1 MGVPMTNPSLSA
13 VRWNDLNPSQT
24 SPCSWCLHAEFIHA
38 YAGPCL
44 FAECEC
50 PFLTPAEPDVL
61 ALWGHR

>member
-1 MGVPMTNPSLSA
+1 MTNPSLSA

-61 ALWGHR
+61 ALWGRR